1 MARKKAQTFHV
12 SQIES
17 PEDQEI
23 RAGLRGIV
31 DAGGPT
37 KPVVSGVRPP
47 AMFAAPRKPTLA
59 PEGGEILGR
68 AKTVVDLLNA
78 TPLGL
83 LGDVGNPL
91 ETADAAGPVLSGVK
105 AMMGKRGAKVAADPF
120 TIAQAEEVL
129 ARGAGVPAPA
139 GGKFP
144 LFKPPAVTRSTEEVA
159 PKISKARHGGTVRTG
174 QYVGA
179 PPGVDSPQKFGAMV
193 KNYLS
198 AMQEGIGGREWYRKV
213 SDDLYARS
221 AGDTKVADEMADNLA
236 VLSPA
241 NSVGGNANMSR
252 NSHIQAVT
260 GDPIQSARFPETQL
274 PALEEVYSGNRD
286 FIGLK
291 RDPFS
296 RQMSVKWAPER
307 VGRGV
312 NDMHEARLMGYPKG
326 QTLAEANHAF
336 MDRVRAKAIEI
347 ANANK
352 LGGFDDWDTGTSQ
365 ASAWVGSKMRQG
377 QIKPGEEGK
386 HFGDYLSRFEANAT
400 YESTPGEGVGHLEG
414 LLEAPY
420 AERVKFDQ
428 DPRGSWDTEF
438 GNDALY
444 ASQGMLPGRT
454 VETVGRFRD
463 EINPARVATP
473 VVSSQASALF
483 PGSRRALS
491 STEAFRAYMDAQ
503 NAGAANTGA
512 VLDSAVPQ
520 ATGMVLNLGRAIDPA
535 TMKQVAEAL
544 EPKGYWLASDKGGG
558 VAILSN
564 EGSATGET
572 MAKEVRQALKAAGV
586 PTSGTLKTGP
596 VETAFTSYADQW
608 KQGSGAVTQRM
619 LDAVAES
626 PTTMAAFEK
635 DARIPDILLGK
646 NARDVEFAST
656 YGVARADLM
665 KAREIFAAAKPGT
678 RFAALKK
685 AAEQGIVPAFLVGA
699 LLQETSQPE
708 PQPAAAWRD
717 IRTHQKGKNR

>member
-1 MARKKAQTFHV
+1 MDNQRSFQALGPAV
-12 SQIES
+12 
-17 PEDQEI
+17 
-23 RAGLRGIV
+23 RAMMS
-31 DAGGPT
+31 APT
-37 KPVVSGVRPP
+37 
-47 AMFAAPRKPTLA
+47 
-59 PEGGEILGR
+59 
-68 AKTVVDLLNA
+68 
-78 TPLGL
+78 TPLDEQTNLAKEAADRGL
-83 LGDVGNPL
+83 DLGPFG
-91 ETADAAGPVLSGVK
+91 AALNIATDPGTWLQPEKVLGMLPFMMGGLKAVKGAKAAKVAEEALSAARVLSG
-105 AMMGKRGAKVAADPF
+105 AEKVAARAAADPF
-120 TIAQAEEVL
+120 AIA
-129 ARGAGVPAPA
+129 APA
-139 GGKFP
+139 
-144 LFKPPAVTRSTEEVA
+144 ATRSTEEVA
-159 PKISKARHGGTVRTG
+159 PKISKARHGGTVRSG

-193 KNYLS
+193 KNYVS

-213 SDDLYARS
+213 SDDLYARA
-221 AGDTKVADEMADNLA
+221 AGNTKVADEMADNLA

-252 NSHIQAVT
+252 NSHIQAMT
-260 GDPIQSARFPETQL
+260 GDPISSARFPETQL

-312 NDMHEARLMGYPKG
+312 NDMHEARLMGYPDG
-326 QTLAEANHAF
+326 QTVSEANHAF

-347 ANANK
+347 ANEKK

-377 QIKPGEEGK
+377 QIKPGQEGK

-400 YESTPGEGVGHLEG
+400 YESTPGEGVGHLGG
-414 LLEAPY
+414 LLDAPY
-420 AERVKFDQ
+420 AERLQFDQ

-473 VVSSQASALF
+473 VVASSAANGPTAGALF
-483 PGSRRALS
+483 PGSKRALN

-512 VLDSAVPQ
+512 ILEGTSPQ
-520 ATGMVLNLGRAIDPA
+520 STGMVLNLGRAIDPD
-535 TMKQVAEAL
+535 TMRQVAGAL

-558 VAILSN
+558 VTILSN
-564 EGSATGET
+564 EGSATGEA
-572 MAKEVRQALKAAGV
+572 MAKEVRQALKAAKV
-586 PTSGTLKTGP
+586 PTVGTLKAAP
-596 VETAFTSYADQW
+596 VETVFTSYADLW
-608 KQGSGAVTQRM
+608 KQGKGTVTKQM

-646 NARDVEFAST
+646 NARDVEFANT
-656 YGVARADLM
+656 YGVARADIL
-665 KAREIFAAAKPGT
+665 KAREIFASAAPGT

-708 PQPAAAWRD
+708 PQPAASWRD
-717 IRTHQKGKNR
+717 IRTHQKGKR